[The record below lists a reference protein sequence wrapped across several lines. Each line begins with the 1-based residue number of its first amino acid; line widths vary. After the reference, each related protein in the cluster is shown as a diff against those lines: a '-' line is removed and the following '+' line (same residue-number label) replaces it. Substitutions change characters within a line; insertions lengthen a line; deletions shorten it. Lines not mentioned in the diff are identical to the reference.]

1 MRELIQTWPA
11 SLTRAQ
17 IDAKNVSALLQ
28 SERDAT
34 LFALPDKMD
43 EIHVSTIRWLSDQCA
58 RRSNSLVIMIK
69 DSGAFNQYFAVFK
82 L

>member
-11 SLTRAQ
+11 SLTRVQ

-28 SERDAT
+28 SEREAT

-43 EIHVSTIRWLSDQCA
+43 EIHVSTIRWLSDQWVSDLPWSYV
-58 RRSNSLVIMIK
+58 RR
-69 DSGAFNQYFAVFK
+69 ANQIAASQYA
-82 L
+82 